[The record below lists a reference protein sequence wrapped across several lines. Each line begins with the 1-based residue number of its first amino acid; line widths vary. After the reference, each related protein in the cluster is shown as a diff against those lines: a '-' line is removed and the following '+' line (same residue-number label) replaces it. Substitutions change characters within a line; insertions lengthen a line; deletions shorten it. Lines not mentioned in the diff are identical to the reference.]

1 MSKFNEAKKYINGY
15 VIVTV
20 VVSILVL
27 FAAGGLYTYD
37 YVEKNRNEVELT
49 WDKSRID
56 FVNRLSNVVMH
67 KNLIN
72 VVVPDT
78 NKSGLPKEVGTRTYS
93 GFTRISKDEISYT
106 LKDGRTIIFDVNETA
121 FDREYKSMITKFHYK
136 DNENKS
142 EYAFATYFRY
152 HTGKSGDIEIG
163 FANSKSQFDKFVPT
177 PNRKSG
183 YKVMKGTNVYYLDP
197 RKEENAV
204 FVEYLCRAMIDDN
217 NTGNMDQ
224 DIMHENLR
232 SIGKNYR

>member
-15 VIVTV
+15 VVVTV

-106 LKDGRTIIFDVNETA
+106 LKDGRTIIFDVN
-121 FDREYKSMITKFHYK
+121 
-136 DNENKS
+136 
-142 EYAFATYFRY
+142 
-152 HTGKSGDIEIG
+152 DISDTTLVNLVILNLALLIARVSLISL
-163 FANSKSQFDKFVPT
+163 F
-177 PNRKSG
+177 
-183 YKVMKGTNVYYLDP
+183 LH
-197 RKEENAV
+197 
-204 FVEYLCRAMIDDN
+204 LI
-217 NTGNMDQ
+217 
-224 DIMHENLR
+224 ENLVIR
-232 SIGKNYR
+232 L